1 MRDCFIFLDGKVLD
15 SAPFMDV
22 EKLDEIWKARGSL
35 TDTTF
40 LKNYVLSLSI
50 LLLLCCCWKHQL
62 PPKKKKKKNDSG
74 WPSLSSIGE
83 HLEAKFD
90 AFFTQVVPGNFFTSK
105 NSPRS
110 PISTN
115 DVVTADGIEKHE
127 LHTILVHRNCNL
139 VYYVCSIL
147 CVRDLI
153 FDDDLVD
160 RLEPAWK

>member
-1 MRDCFIFLDGKVLD
+1 MKSKGLLDRHDFFK
-15 SAPFMDV
+15 
-22 EKLDEIWKARGSL
+22 KLCAQSQH
-35 TDTTF
+35 TAAA
-40 LKNYVLSLSI
+40 
-50 LLLLCCCWKHQL
+50 LLLLEASTPSKE
-62 PPKKKKKKNDSG
+62 KKKKNDSG

-127 LHTILVHRNCNL
+127 LHR
-139 VYYVCSIL
+139 YYTST
-147 CVRDLI
+147 
-153 FDDDLVD
+153 
-160 RLEPAWK
+160 

>member
-1 MRDCFIFLDGKVLD
+1 MLCCYLFSCWANYWLPWGCNAAKQKNVLLIEMRDCFIFFGWQGFGFI
-15 SAPFMDV
+15 AFYGCR

-40 LKNYVLSLSI
+40 LKNYSDSVYCAAS
-50 LLLLCCCWKHQL
+50 CCCWKHQL

-115 DVVTADGIEKHE
+115 DVVTVTADGIEKHE
-127 LHTILVHRNCNL
+127 LHTR
-139 VYYVCSIL
+139 
-147 CVRDLI
+147 
-153 FDDDLVD
+153 
-160 RLEPAWK
+160 